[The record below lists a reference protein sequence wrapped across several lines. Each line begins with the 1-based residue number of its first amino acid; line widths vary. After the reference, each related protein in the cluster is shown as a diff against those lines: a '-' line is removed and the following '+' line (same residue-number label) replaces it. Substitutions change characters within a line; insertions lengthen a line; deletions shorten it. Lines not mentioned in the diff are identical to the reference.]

1 MTATEQRTVN
11 VYRNGIVH
19 CSVCAPKD
27 MEREEV
33 ERLTNFANPSGTSL
47 GWKVSDEPTFSGGE
61 PNPYDAQ
68 DCGRHWLMVC

>member
-1 MTATEQRTVN
+1 VSTAERTVN
-11 VYRNGIVH
+11 VYSNGIVH

-33 ERLTNFANPSGTSL
+33 ERLTNLANLSGTTH
-47 GWKVSDEPTFSGGE
+47 GWRVSDDLTFASGE
-61 PNPYDAQ
+61 PNPHDAG